1 MSDEQER
8 AESPASEEAPSQPP
22 DAEAPQAPPEEA
34 PEALGPNAEA
44 PPQEGEGAAVEAS
57 PEGAGEAQPPK
68 ASASPEPEAPERAA
82 PPPEMNY
89 DGLESGLAWFGAE
102 SFEPPT
108 PVGYAPLAEEAAP
121 PARELSE
128 QELDQRRRRIHG
140 RFETRRKEVET
151 QKAWYQRIPMGAL
164 SMLPILIVLAVVA
177 ILYPPWGGGS
187 SFPAS
192 KQPLD
197 EALLSAQPVADPA
210 EVLRRLGVQE
220 AVPQTWDALPGDILR
235 MAATETT
242 AKLVFAVPRGLGK
255 FEIACDLC
263 LVERDRASWGAAL
276 TLDQAVGI
284 TLQAHPS
291 KPGRDYV
298 AGRRSGLT
306 LAGHEHV
313 IQPRTWNEVR
323 IVLDDAVARYF
334 FNGKALNATPAR
346 PSALTKVELTT
357 YNTRLMVRN
366 WRIKPIE

>member
-8 AESPASEEAPSQPP
+8 AAGPAAEETPGQSP
-22 DAEAPQAPPEEA
+22 DAEASQPQPEESGAPTPGDASAPP
-34 PEALGPNAEA
+34 
-44 PPQEGEGAAVEAS
+44 EGEGAVATS
-57 PEGAGEAQPPK
+57 LPEGAGEPDSEEEGPP
-68 ASASPEPEAPERAA
+68 PEPEPAA
-82 PPPEMNY
+82 RPAAPPEMNY

-102 SFEPPT
+102 SFEPPA
-108 PVGYAPLAEEAAP
+108 PVGYAPVAEQAAAP
-121 PARELSE
+121 PRELSE

-151 QKAWYQRIPMGAL
+151 QKPWYRKIPMGAL
-164 SMLPILIVLAVVA
+164 SMLPILVVLAVVA

-187 SFPAS
+187 TFPAS

-197 EALLSAQPVADPA
+197 EALLTAQPVADPA
-210 EVLRRLGVQE
+210 EALRKLGVQE
-220 AVPQTWDALPGDILR
+220 AMPHTWEVLPGDILR
-235 MAATETT
+235 MAATETA
-242 AKLVFAVPRGLGK
+242 AKLVFAIPKGLGK

-263 LVERDRASWGAAL
+263 FVERDSASWGAAL

-313 IQPRTWNEVR
+313 IQPRTWNEVK
-323 IVLDDAVARYF
+323 IVLDEATARYF
-334 FNGKALNATPAR
+334 FNGKALNAAPAR
-346 PSALTKVELTT
+346 PSGLTKVELTT